1 MIEKSRRKRFNTLK
15 KNSYEY
21 YHKKSYKNS
30 KYSYTKIKIL
40 ELDDK
45 FDSNYFTNKHQKKSF
60 DYSNSENKE
69 NIIDYSNQ
77 TLTLPSTEN
86 KNYKIKNIKKNY
98 NKNIITNNKNN
109 NNNSNNNINNLNS
122 EKIKKNN
129 NIIINIEN
137 KNINYKNELNDNK
150 NSNNLSQSEYSDE
163 FSEEFG
169 SDNIEN
175 NDDNDNNNKIN
186 ENNNNNNLLNISTQE
201 IKDAYYYP
209 KKLQYVKNMFFSQKM
224 MQFNLINNFI
234 NNNNN
239 SINRVNSMNE
249 KILYKNNNFFNSD
262 SLENKLPINN
272 NNSNF
277 ILSPIHNKINNNKN
291 NINLFNLYETNIIPS
306 NSNSNTSMPSLNLN
320 LNKNINNVFI
330 GNTYYDSS
338 GNNINNCIINNSL
351 EFYHK
356 KEKEKENTD
365 ILCIN
370 IKINNNEIL
379 VFKIRRY
386 DDMFKTV
393 KIFCEINKLDTKYIK
408 PLIIYIIRALNSIY
422 GIYNL
427 SLNENEI
434 KFIEDLREKNSI
446 KNDSNNKNTST
457 SYENDNNQNIID
469 YKKNESDK
477 ICKN

>member
-1 MIEKSRRKRFNTLK
+1 MIEKTRRKRFNTLK

-40 ELDDK
+40 ELG
-45 FDSNYFTNKHQKKSF
+45 DSNYFTNKHQKKSF

-69 NIIDYSNQ
+69 NIIDYYNQ
-77 TLTLPSTEN
+77 NETLPSTEN

-98 NKNIITNNKNN
+98 NKNNNNNNKNN
-109 NNNSNNNINNLNS
+109 NNCNNNLNNLNS
-122 EKIKKNN
+122 EKNKKN
-129 NIIINIEN
+129 IFINFEN
-137 KNINYKNELNDNK
+137 KNINYKNEINDNI
-150 NSNNLSQSEYSDE
+150 NNNNQSQSEYSDE
-163 FSEEFG
+163 FSEEFEN
-169 SDNIEN
+169 DVENI
-175 NDDNDNNNKIN
+175 DDNGNNNKID
-186 ENNNNNNLLNISTQE
+186 ENNNNLLNISTQE

-209 KKLQYVKNMFFSQKM
+209 KKLQFVKNIFFSQKM
-224 MQFNLINNFI
+224 MQFNLLNNFI
-234 NNNNN
+234 NNNNP
-239 SINRVNSMNE
+239 INRVNSMNE
-249 KILYKNNNFFNSD
+249 KILYKNNSFFNSD
-262 SLENKLPINN
+262 SLENKLSINNNN

-277 ILSPIHNKINNNKN
+277 ILSSIQNNNNKS
-291 NINLFNLYETNIIPS
+291 NINLFNLYESNIIPS
-306 NSNSNTSMPSLNLN
+306 NSNSTTLIPSLNLN
-320 LNKNINNVFI
+320 KTINNVFI
-330 GNTYYDSS
+330 GNSYYDT
-338 GNNINNCIINNSL
+338 NTVNNCIINNSM

-370 IKINNNEIL
+370 IKINSDELL

-393 KIFCEINKLDTKYIK
+393 KIFCEINKLDTKYIR

-434 KFIEDLREKNSI
+434 KFIEDLRERNLI
-446 KNDSNNKNTST
+446 KNDLNVKNSL
-457 SYENDNNQNIID
+457 YENNNNQNYID
-469 YKKNESDK
+469 CKNKEGDK

>member
-1 MIEKSRRKRFNTLK
+1 MIEKTRRKRFNTLK

-21 YHKKSYKNS
+21 YYKKSYKKS

-40 ELDDK
+40 ELD
-45 FDSNYFTNKHQKKSF
+45 DSNYFTNKHQKKSF

-69 NIIDYSNQ
+69 NIIDYYNQ
-77 TLTLPSTEN
+77 TETLPSTEN

-98 NKNIITNNKNN
+98 NKNNINNNKNN
-109 NNNSNNNINNLNS
+109 NNCNNNFNNLNS
-122 EKIKKNN
+122 EKNKK
-129 NIIINIEN
+129 NIIINIEK
-137 KNINYKNELNDNK
+137 KNINYKNELNDNI
-150 NSNNLSQSEYSDE
+150 NNNNLSQSEYSDE
-163 FSEEFG
+163 FSEEFEN
-169 SDNIEN
+169 DIEN
-175 NDDNDNNNKIN
+175 IDDNDNKIN
-186 ENNNNNNLLNISTQE
+186 DNNNNLLNISTQE

-209 KKLQYVKNMFFSQKM
+209 KKLQFVKNMFFSQKI
-224 MQFNLINNFI
+224 MQFNLLNNFI
-234 NNNNN
+234 NNNN

-249 KILYKNNNFFNSD
+249 KILYKNNSFFNSD
-262 SLENKLPINN
+262 SLENKLSINN

-277 ILSPIHNKINNNKN
+277 ILSPIQNNNNKN
-291 NINLFNLYETNIIPS
+291 NINLFNLYESNIIPS
-306 NSNSNTSMPSLNLN
+306 NSNSTTLIPSLNLN
-320 LNKNINNVFI
+320 KTINNVFI
-330 GNTYYDSS
+330 GNSYYDT
-338 GNNINNCIINNSL
+338 NTINNCITNNSM

-370 IKINNNEIL
+370 IKINSNELL

-393 KIFCEINKLDTKYIK
+393 KIFCEINKLDTKYIR

-434 KFIEDLREKNSI
+434 KFIEDLREKNLI
-446 KNDSNNKNTST
+446 KNDLNVKNSL
-457 SYENDNNQNIID
+457 YENNNNQNFID
-469 YKKNESDK
+469 YKNNESEK

>member
-1 MIEKSRRKRFNTLK
+1 MIEKTRRKRFNTLK

-21 YHKKSYKNS
+21 YYKKSYKKS

-40 ELDDK
+40 ELD
-45 FDSNYFTNKHQKKSF
+45 DSNYFTNKHQKKSF

-69 NIIDYSNQ
+69 NIIDYYNQ
-77 TLTLPSTEN
+77 TETLPSTEN

-98 NKNIITNNKNN
+98 YKNNINNNKNN
-109 NNNSNNNINNLNS
+109 NNCNNNFNNLNS
-122 EKIKKNN
+122 EKNKK
-129 NIIINIEN
+129 NIIINIEK
-137 KNINYKNELNDNK
+137 KNINYKNELNDNI
-150 NSNNLSQSEYSDE
+150 NNNNLSQSEYSDE
-163 FSEEFG
+163 FSEEFEN
-169 SDNIEN
+169 DVENI
-175 NDDNDNNNKIN
+175 DDNDNKIN
-186 ENNNNNNLLNISTQE
+186 DNNNNLLNISTQE

-209 KKLQYVKNMFFSQKM
+209 KKLQYVKNMFFTQKM
-224 MQFNLINNFI
+224 MQFKLINNFI

-239 SINRVNSMNE
+239 NNPINRVNSMNE
-249 KILYKNNNFFNSD
+249 KILYKNNSFFNSD
-262 SLENKLPINN
+262 SLENKLSINN

-277 ILSPIHNKINNNKN
+277 ILSPIQNNNNKN
-291 NINLFNLYETNIIPS
+291 NINLFNLYESNIIPS
-306 NSNSNTSMPSLNLN
+306 NSNSTTLIPSLNLN
-320 LNKNINNVFI
+320 KTINNVFI
-330 GNTYYDSS
+330 GNSYYDT
-338 GNNINNCIINNSL
+338 NTINNCIINNSM
-351 EFYHK
+351 ECYHK
-356 KEKEKENTD
+356 KEKENTD

-370 IKINNNEIL
+370 IKINNNELL

-434 KFIEDLREKNSI
+434 KFIEDLREKNLI
-446 KNDSNNKNTST
+446 KNDLNVKNSL
-457 SYENDNNQNIID
+457 YENNNNQNFID
-469 YKKNESDK
+469 YKNNESEK

>member
-1 MIEKSRRKRFNTLK
+1 MIEKTRRKRFNTLK

-21 YHKKSYKNS
+21 YYKKSYKKS

-40 ELDDK
+40 ELD
-45 FDSNYFTNKHQKKSF
+45 DSNYFTNKHQKKSF

-69 NIIDYSNQ
+69 NIIDYYNQ
-77 TLTLPSTEN
+77 TETLPSTEN

-98 NKNIITNNKNN
+98 NKNNINNNKNN
-109 NNNSNNNINNLNS
+109 NNCNNNFNNLNS
-122 EKIKKNN
+122 EKNKK
-129 NIIINIEN
+129 NIIINIEK
-137 KNINYKNELNDNK
+137 KNINYKNELNDNI
-150 NSNNLSQSEYSDE
+150 NNNNLSQSEYSDE
-163 FSEEFG
+163 FSEEFEN
-169 SDNIEN
+169 DIEN
-175 NDDNDNNNKIN
+175 IDDNDNKIN
-186 ENNNNNNLLNISTQE
+186 DNNNNLLNISTQE

-209 KKLQYVKNMFFSQKM
+209 KKLQYVKNMFFTQKM
-224 MQFNLINNFI
+224 MQFKLINNFI

-239 SINRVNSMNE
+239 NNPINRVNSMNE
-249 KILYKNNNFFNSD
+249 KILYKNNSFFNSD
-262 SLENKLPINN
+262 SLENKLSINN

-277 ILSPIHNKINNNKN
+277 ILSPIQNNNNKN
-291 NINLFNLYETNIIPS
+291 NINLFNLYESNIIPS
-306 NSNSNTSMPSLNLN
+306 NSNSTTLIPSLNLN
-320 LNKNINNVFI
+320 KTINNVFI
-330 GNTYYDSS
+330 GNSYYDT
-338 GNNINNCIINNSL
+338 NTINNCITNNSMD
-351 EFYHK
+351 FYHK

-370 IKINNNEIL
+370 IKINSNELL

-434 KFIEDLREKNSI
+434 KFIEDLREKDSI
-446 KNDSNNKNTST
+446 KNYLNNKNTSSS

-469 YKKNESDK
+469 NKNNESEK

>member
-1 MIEKSRRKRFNTLK
+1 MIEKSRRKKFNTLK

-40 ELDDK
+40 ELDD
-45 FDSNYFTNKHQKKSF
+45 SNYFTNKQQSF

-77 TLTLPSTEN
+77 NKTLPSTEN
-86 KNYKIKNIKKNY
+86 KNYKIKNIKKN
-98 NKNIITNNKNN
+98 NINNKINN
-109 NNNSNNNINNLNS
+109 NICNNINNSDL
-122 EKIKKNN
+122 EKNNQNIENESN
-129 NIIINIEN
+129 NII
-137 KNINYKNELNDNK
+137 YKNDLNDNM
-150 NSNNLSQSEYSDE
+150 NNNNLSQSEYSDE
-163 FSEEFG
+163 FSEKFEN
-169 SDNIEN
+169 DNDE
-175 NDDNDNNNKIN
+175 NDNND
-186 ENNNNNNLLNISTQE
+186 NNLLNISTQE

-209 KKLQYVKNMFFSQKM
+209 KKLQYVKNMFFTQKM

-239 SINRVNSMNE
+239 NNPINRVNSMNE
-249 KILYKNNNFFNSD
+249 KILYKNNNIFNSD
-262 SLENKLPINN
+262 SLENKLSINN
-272 NNSNF
+272 NNSKF
-277 ILSPIHNKINNNKN
+277 ILSPIQNKFQNNKN
-291 NINLFNLYETNIIPS
+291 NFNLFNLYEKNLIPS
-306 NSNSNTSMPSLNLN
+306 NSTTSIPSLN

-330 GNTYYDSS
+330 GNSYYDT
-338 GNNINNCIINNSL
+338 NNNTLSNCIINNSM
-351 EFYHK
+351 EFYNK
-356 KEKEKENTD
+356 KEKENTD

-370 IKINNNEIL
+370 IKINNNELL

-393 KIFCEINKLDTKYIK
+393 KIFCEINKLDTKYIR

-434 KFIEDLREKNSI
+434 KFIEDLRERELTKNELKVQNSS
-446 KNDSNNKNTST
+446 ND
-457 SYENDNNQNIID
+457 NDNNNNLNDID
-469 YKKNESDK
+469 YKNNENEK

>member
-1 MIEKSRRKRFNTLK
+1 MIEKTRRKRFNTLK

-21 YHKKSYKNS
+21 YYKKSYKKS

-40 ELDDK
+40 ELD
-45 FDSNYFTNKHQKKSF
+45 DSNYFTNKHQKKSF

-69 NIIDYSNQ
+69 NIIDYYNQ
-77 TLTLPSTEN
+77 TETLPSTEN

-98 NKNIITNNKNN
+98 YKNNINNNKNN
-109 NNNSNNNINNLNS
+109 NNCNNNFNNLNS
-122 EKIKKNN
+122 EKNKK
-129 NIIINIEN
+129 NIIINIEK
-137 KNINYKNELNDNK
+137 KNINYKNELNDNI
-150 NSNNLSQSEYSDE
+150 NNNNLSQSEYSDE
-163 FSEEFG
+163 FSEEFEN
-169 SDNIEN
+169 DIEN
-175 NDDNDNNNKIN
+175 IDDNDNKIN
-186 ENNNNNNLLNISTQE
+186 DNNNNLLNISTQE

-209 KKLQYVKNMFFSQKM
+209 KKLQFVKNMFFSQKI
-224 MQFNLINNFI
+224 MQFNLLNNFI
-234 NNNNN
+234 NNNN

-249 KILYKNNNFFNSD
+249 KILYKNNSFFNSD
-262 SLENKLPINN
+262 SLENKLSINN

-277 ILSPIHNKINNNKN
+277 ILSPIQNNNNKN
-291 NINLFNLYETNIIPS
+291 NINLFNLYESNIIPS
-306 NSNSNTSMPSLNLN
+306 NSNSTTLIPSLNLN
-320 LNKNINNVFI
+320 KTINNVFI
-330 GNTYYDSS
+330 GNSYYDT
-338 GNNINNCIINNSL
+338 NTINNCIINNSM
-351 EFYHK
+351 ECYHK
-356 KEKEKENTD
+356 KEKENTD

-370 IKINNNEIL
+370 IKINNNELL

-434 KFIEDLREKNSI
+434 KFIEDLREKNLI
-446 KNDSNNKNTST
+446 KNDLNVKNSL
-457 SYENDNNQNIID
+457 YENNNNQNFID
-469 YKKNESDK
+469 YKNNESEK

>member
-1 MIEKSRRKRFNTLK
+1 MIEKTRRKRFNTLK

-21 YHKKSYKNS
+21 YYKKSYKKS

-40 ELDDK
+40 ELDD
-45 FDSNYFTNKHQKKSF
+45 SNYFTKHQKKSF

-69 NIIDYSNQ
+69 NIIDYYNQ
-77 TLTLPSTEN
+77 NETLPSTEN

-98 NKNIITNNKNN
+98 NKNNINNNKNN
-109 NNNSNNNINNLNS
+109 NNCNNNLNNLNS
-122 EKIKKNN
+122 EKNKK
-129 NIIINIEN
+129 NIIIEK
-137 KNINYKNELNDNK
+137 KNINYKNELNVNI
-150 NSNNLSQSEYSDE
+150 NNNNLSQSEYSDE
-163 FSEEFG
+163 FSEEFEN
-169 SDNIEN
+169 DVENI
-175 NDDNDNNNKIN
+175 DDND
-186 ENNNNNNLLNISTQE
+186 NNNNLLNISTQE

-209 KKLQYVKNMFFSQKM
+209 KKLQFVKNMFFSQKI
-224 MQFNLINNFI
+224 MQFNLLNNFI
-234 NNNNN
+234 NNNN

-249 KILYKNNNFFNSD
+249 KILYKNNSFFNSD
-262 SLENKLPINN
+262 SLENKLSINN
-272 NNSNF
+272 NISNF
-277 ILSPIHNKINNNKN
+277 ILSPIQNNNNKN
-291 NINLFNLYETNIIPS
+291 NINLFNLYESNIIPS
-306 NSNSNTSMPSLNLN
+306 NSNSTTLIPSLNLN
-320 LNKNINNVFI
+320 KTINNIFI
-330 GNTYYDSS
+330 GNSYYDT
-338 GNNINNCIINNSL
+338 NTINNCITNNNM

-370 IKINNNEIL
+370 IKINNNELL

-393 KIFCEINKLDTKYIK
+393 KIFCEINKLDTKYIR

-434 KFIEDLREKNSI
+434 KFIEDLREKNLI
-446 KNDSNNKNTST
+446 KNDLNVKNSL
-457 SYENDNNQNIID
+457 YENNNNQNFID
-469 YKKNESDK
+469 YKNNESEK

>member
-1 MIEKSRRKRFNTLK
+1 MIEKSRRKKFNTLK

-40 ELDDK
+40 ELDD
-45 FDSNYFTNKHQKKSF
+45 SNYFTNKQQSF

-77 TLTLPSTEN
+77 NKTLPSTEN
-86 KNYKIKNIKKNY
+86 KNYKIKNIKKH
-98 NKNIITNNKNN
+98 NI
-109 NNNSNNNINNLNS
+109 NNNINNNICNS
-122 EKIKKNN
+122 INNLDLEKNN
-129 NIIINIEN
+129 QNIESES
-137 KNINYKNELNDNK
+137 KNTNYKTELNDNM
-150 NSNNLSQSEYSDE
+150 NNNNLSQSEYSDE
-163 FSEEFG
+163 FSENF
-169 SDNIEN
+169 EN
-175 NDDNDNNNKIN
+175 DNDDNDDKIN
-186 ENNNNNNLLNISTQE
+186 ENNNNNLLNISTQE

-209 KKLQYVKNMFFSQKM
+209 KKLQYVKNMFFTQKM

-239 SINRVNSMNE
+239 NNPINRVNSMNE
-249 KILYKNNNFFNSD
+249 KILYKNNSFFNSD
-262 SLENKLPINN
+262 SSNNN
-272 NNSNF
+272 NNSKF
-277 ILSPIHNKINNNKN
+277 ILSPIQNKFHNNKN
-291 NINLFNLYETNIIPS
+291 NNNLFNLYETNLIPS
-306 NSNSNTSMPSLNLN
+306 NSTTSIPSLN

-330 GNTYYDSS
+330 GNSYYDT
-338 GNNINNCIINNSL
+338 NNNTLSNCIINNSM
-351 EFYHK
+351 EFYNK
-356 KEKEKENTD
+356 KEKENTD

-370 IKINNNEIL
+370 IKINNNELL

-434 KFIEDLREKNSI
+434 KFIEDLRERELTKNELNVKNSSNENNNYL
-446 KNDSNNKNTST
+446 NDIDFKTN
-457 SYENDNNQNIID
+457 EN
-469 YKKNESDK
+469 EK

>member
-1 MIEKSRRKRFNTLK
+1 MIEKTRRKRFNTLK

-21 YHKKSYKNS
+21 YYKKSYKKS

-40 ELDDK
+40 ELD
-45 FDSNYFTNKHQKKSF
+45 DSNYFTNKHQKKSF

-69 NIIDYSNQ
+69 NIIDYYNQ
-77 TLTLPSTEN
+77 TETLPSTEN

-98 NKNIITNNKNN
+98 NKNNFYNNKNN
-109 NNNSNNNINNLNS
+109 NNCNNNFNYLNS
-122 EKIKKNN
+122 EKNKK
-129 NIIINIEN
+129 NIIINIEK
-137 KNINYKNELNDNK
+137 KNINYKNELNDNI
-150 NSNNLSQSEYSDE
+150 NNNNLSQSEYSDE
-163 FSEEFG
+163 FSEEFEN
-169 SDNIEN
+169 DVENI
-175 NDDNDNNNKIN
+175 DDNDNKIN
-186 ENNNNNNLLNISTQE
+186 ENNNNLLNISTQE

-209 KKLQYVKNMFFSQKM
+209 KKLQFVKNMFFSQKI
-224 MQFNLINNFI
+224 MQFNLLNNFI
-234 NNNNN
+234 NNNN

-249 KILYKNNNFFNSD
+249 KILYKNNSFFNSD
-262 SLENKLPINN
+262 SLENKLSINN

-277 ILSPIHNKINNNKN
+277 ILSPIQNSNNKN
-291 NINLFNLYETNIIPS
+291 NINLFNLYESNIIPS
-306 NSNSNTSMPSLNLN
+306 NSNSTTLIPSLNLN
-320 LNKNINNVFI
+320 KTINNVFI
-330 GNTYYDSS
+330 GNSYYDT
-338 GNNINNCIINNSL
+338 NTINNCITNNSM

-370 IKINNNEIL
+370 IKINSNELL

-434 KFIEDLREKNSI
+434 KFIEDLREKNLI
-446 KNDSNNKNTST
+446 KNDLNVKNSL
-457 SYENDNNQNIID
+457 YENNNNQNFID
-469 YKKNESDK
+469 YKNNESEK

>member
-1 MIEKSRRKRFNTLK
+1 MIEKSRRKKFNTLK

-40 ELDDK
+40 ELDD
-45 FDSNYFTNKHQKKSF
+45 SNYFTNKQQSF

-77 TLTLPSTEN
+77 NKTLPSTEN
-86 KNYKIKNIKKNY
+86 KNYKIKNIKKN
-98 NKNIITNNKNN
+98 NINNKINN
-109 NNNSNNNINNLNS
+109 NICNNINNSDLEKNNQNIES
-122 EKIKKNN
+122 ESN
-129 NIIINIEN
+129 NII
-137 KNINYKNELNDNK
+137 YKNDLNDNM
-150 NSNNLSQSEYSDE
+150 NNNNLSQSEYSDE
-163 FSEEFG
+163 FSEKFEN
-169 SDNIEN
+169 DNDE
-175 NDDNDNNNKIN
+175 NDNND
-186 ENNNNNNLLNISTQE
+186 NNLLNISTQE

-209 KKLQYVKNMFFSQKM
+209 KKLQYVKNMFFTQKM

-239 SINRVNSMNE
+239 NNNNNPINRVNSMNE
-249 KILYKNNNFFNSD
+249 KILYKNNSIFNSD
-262 SLENKLPINN
+262 SLENKLSINN
-272 NNSNF
+272 NNSKF
-277 ILSPIHNKINNNKN
+277 ILSPIQNKFQNNKN
-291 NINLFNLYETNIIPS
+291 NFNLFNLYEKNLIPS
-306 NSNSNTSMPSLNLN
+306 NSTTSIPSLN

-330 GNTYYDSS
+330 GNSYYD
-338 GNNINNCIINNSL
+338 NNNNTLSNCIINNSM
-351 EFYHK
+351 EFYNK
-356 KEKEKENTD
+356 KEKENTD

-370 IKINNNEIL
+370 IKINNNELL

-434 KFIEDLREKNSI
+434 KFIEDLRERELTKNELNVKNS
-446 KNDSNNKNTST
+446 S
-457 SYENDNNQNIID
+457 NDNNNNLNDID
-469 YKKNESDK
+469 YKNNENEK

>member
-1 MIEKSRRKRFNTLK
+1 MIEKTRRKRFNTLK

-40 ELDDK
+40 ELDD
-45 FDSNYFTNKHQKKSF
+45 SNYFSNKHQKKSF

-69 NIIDYSNQ
+69 NIIDYYNQ
-77 TLTLPSTEN
+77 NETLPSTEN

-98 NKNIITNNKNN
+98 NKNNNNNNKNN
-109 NNNSNNNINNLNS
+109 NNCNNNLNNLNS
-122 EKIKKNN
+122 EKNKKN
-129 NIIINIEN
+129 IFINFEN
-137 KNINYKNELNDNK
+137 KNINYKNEINDNI
-150 NSNNLSQSEYSDE
+150 NNNNQSQSEYSDE
-163 FSEEFG
+163 FSEEFEN
-169 SDNIEN
+169 DVENI
-175 NDDNDNNNKIN
+175 DDNDNNNKIN
-186 ENNNNNNLLNISTQE
+186 ENNNNLLNISTQE

-209 KKLQYVKNMFFSQKM
+209 KKLQFVKNIFFSQKM
-224 MQFNLINNFI
+224 MQFNLLNNFI
-234 NNNNN
+234 NNNN

-249 KILYKNNNFFNSD
+249 KILYKNNSFFNSD
-262 SLENKLPINN
+262 SLENKLPNNN

-277 ILSPIHNKINNNKN
+277 ILSSIQNNNNKN
-291 NINLFNLYETNIIPS
+291 NINLFNLYESNIIPS
-306 NSNSNTSMPSLNLN
+306 NSTTSIPSLNLN
-320 LNKNINNVFI
+320 KAINNVFI
-330 GNTYYDSS
+330 GNSYYDT
-338 GNNINNCIINNSL
+338 NTINNCIINNSM

-370 IKINNNEIL
+370 IKINSDELL

-434 KFIEDLREKNSI
+434 KFIEDLRERNLI
-446 KNDSNNKNTST
+446 KNDLIVENSLYNN
-457 SYENDNNQNIID
+457 NNQNYID
-469 YKKNESDK
+469 CKNNESDK

>member
-1 MIEKSRRKRFNTLK
+1 MIEKTRRKRFNTLK

-21 YHKKSYKNS
+21 YYKKSYKKS

-40 ELDDK
+40 ELD
-45 FDSNYFTNKHQKKSF
+45 DSNYFTNKHQKKSF

-69 NIIDYSNQ
+69 NIIDYYNQ
-77 TLTLPSTEN
+77 TETLPSTEN

-98 NKNIITNNKNN
+98 YKNNINNNKNN
-109 NNNSNNNINNLNS
+109 NNCNNNFNNLNS
-122 EKIKKNN
+122 EKNKK
-129 NIIINIEN
+129 NIIINIEK
-137 KNINYKNELNDNK
+137 KNINYKNELNDNI
-150 NSNNLSQSEYSDE
+150 NNNNLSQSEYSDE
-163 FSEEFG
+163 FSEEFEN
-169 SDNIEN
+169 DIEN
-175 NDDNDNNNKIN
+175 IDDNDNKMN
-186 ENNNNNNLLNISTQE
+186 ENNNNLLNISTQE

-209 KKLQYVKNMFFSQKM
+209 KKLQYVKNMFFTQKM

-239 SINRVNSMNE
+239 NNPINRVNSMNE
-249 KILYKNNNFFNSD
+249 KILYKNNSFFNSD
-262 SLENKLPINN
+262 SLENKLSINN

-277 ILSPIHNKINNNKN
+277 ILSPIQNNNNKN
-291 NINLFNLYETNIIPS
+291 NINLFNLYESNIIPS
-306 NSNSNTSMPSLNLN
+306 NSNSTTLIPSLNLN
-320 LNKNINNVFI
+320 KTINNVFI
-330 GNTYYDSS
+330 GNSYYDT
-338 GNNINNCIINNSL
+338 NTINNCIINNSM
-351 EFYHK
+351 ECYHK
-356 KEKEKENTD
+356 KEKENTD

-370 IKINNNEIL
+370 IKINNNELL

-434 KFIEDLREKNSI
+434 KFIEDLREKNLI
-446 KNDSNNKNTST
+446 KNDLNVKNSL
-457 SYENDNNQNIID
+457 YENNNNQNFID
-469 YKKNESDK
+469 YKNNESEK

>member
-1 MIEKSRRKRFNTLK
+1 MIEKSRRKKFNTLK

-40 ELDDK
+40 ELDD
-45 FDSNYFTNKHQKKSF
+45 SNYFTNKQQSF

-77 TLTLPSTEN
+77 NKTLPSTEN
-86 KNYKIKNIKKNY
+86 KNYKIKNIKKH
-98 NKNIITNNKNN
+98 NI
-109 NNNSNNNINNLNS
+109 NNNINNNICNS
-122 EKIKKNN
+122 INNLDLEKNN
-129 NIIINIEN
+129 QNIESES
-137 KNINYKNELNDNK
+137 KNTNYKTELNDNM
-150 NSNNLSQSEYSDE
+150 NNNNLSQSEYSDE
-163 FSEEFG
+163 FSENF
-169 SDNIEN
+169 EN
-175 NDDNDNNNKIN
+175 DNDDNDDKIN
-186 ENNNNNNLLNISTQE
+186 ENNNNNLLNISTQE

-209 KKLQYVKNMFFSQKM
+209 KKLQFVKNMFFSQKI
-224 MQFNLINNFI
+224 MQFNLLNNFI
-234 NNNNN
+234 NNNN

-249 KILYKNNNFFNSD
+249 NILYKNNSFFNSD
-262 SLENKLPINN
+262 SLENKLSINN

-277 ILSPIHNKINNNKN
+277 ILSPIQNNNNKN
-291 NINLFNLYETNIIPS
+291 NINLFNLYESNIIPS
-306 NSNSNTSMPSLNLN
+306 NSNSTTLIPSLNLN
-320 LNKNINNVFI
+320 KTINNVFI
-330 GNTYYDSS
+330 GNSYYDT
-338 GNNINNCIINNSL
+338 NTINNCITNNSM

-370 IKINNNEIL
+370 IKINNNELL

-434 KFIEDLREKNSI
+434 KFIEDLRERELTKNELNVKNSSNENNNYL
-446 KNDSNNKNTST
+446 NDIDFKTN
-457 SYENDNNQNIID
+457 EN
-469 YKKNESDK
+469 EK